1 MNPARK
7 GRGYFTHY
15 GGYFAHHNGQ
25 PPDTHSPTSRAHATR
40 GPCGPGSPDTTTLS
54 LMRQY
59 TFSLLLLLSP
69 SLAFAQ
75 NDAKVPDPDPE
86 LERKTFTVA
95 PGFEVSLFAADPLL
109 AKPIQMN
116 FDPQGRLWIA
126 SSEIYPQIKPGEK
139 ANDKII
145 VLEDT
150 NGDGKADKTTV
161 FADGLLIP
169 TGLEPG
175 DGGVYVANSTELVHL
190 SASKPGGK
198 ADKRKVLLSGF
209 GTEDTHHIIH
219 TFRWGPDCRLYFN
232 QSIYIHS
239 HIETP
244 SGVKRL
250 NAGGIWRYNPD
261 KTELDV
267 FARGWVNTWG
277 HAFDKYGQSL
287 ATDGAGGEGINHA
300 IPGGYYLTSVGPH
313 AQRLLHGMN
322 PGSPKYCGLEVIS
335 GRHFPDDWQGDV
347 VTNDFRGH
355 RVCRF
360 KLQEDGSTFAAREM
374 TEVIKSNH
382 PAFRPIDV
390 KMGPDG
396 ALYIADWYNPI
407 IQHGEVDFRD
417 PRRDHTHGRI
427 WRVTAKGRDLVKK
440 PKLVD
445 ASIPE
450 LLEQLKSP
458 EQWTRQQAKR
468 VLKERGAEKVLPE
481 LEKWAKKHAESNSP
495 DYRLLLES
503 LRLYEAFGAT
513 ASLPPDARE
522 ATHAAFDLLTGL
534 QFCSQPEVAALATR
548 ILAESG
554 VRDDRKVSM
563 IAASCAHSHP
573 RVRMEAVRAL
583 AGIRHPASAALALTV
598 LDKPMDRI
606 LDYSL
611 WLTVR
616 ELEPYWL
623 PEFKSGKLTFGGDAK
638 KLAFALNAIG
648 NKDTVKPVLA
658 LIDSG
663 KVPKENVHGLYLLLA
678 QIGGSEE
685 LGKVFAHADRD
696 TGVSA
701 DQRNALFLALE
712 DGVRTR
718 KIAAPKNADQLHAVI
733 DEINTQPDSKTRPA
747 SRSALRLAGLWKVGG
762 LRPAL
767 EGIAKSEK
775 AIDPVDRA
783 AALEGLALFGDAS
796 AKTFITKL
804 SGAEQKPDVRR
815 LALVALAAIDTP
827 VAATEAAKF
836 LPDAKPDEALI
847 DLFAAFVNRRGG
859 ATVLAKA
866 LADKKLPADVAKIG
880 LKAVRAAGQPAD
892 DLTAALTKAGDLT
905 ATRKPPTEAEV
916 KALAADA
923 LKAGDAARGEAVYRR
938 KELQCL
944 ACHAYGG
951 AGGQVGPDLTS
962 VGASA
967 QADYVVDSLL
977 LPHKAI
983 KEGFDVTRIVTTED
997 QVVQGIKV
1005 REGNGVLVLRTAEDK
1020 EITIPVKDIA
1030 ERTKSTKSLMPEGLT
1045 DQLTKQDFTDLVRYI
1060 SELGK
1065 VGGAYA
1071 PSKARVVRRWQV
1083 IEPTNANLNAFRRAR
1098 VSAAAEAENS
1108 FSWAPAYSKVSGDL
1122 PLAEQ
1127 PKFTVWNDTAPQ
1139 TVLRFQLDVTTAGA
1153 AKLKFNSVAGLTV
1166 YVGNTPIEPKPET
1179 VLDLKTG
1186 VQTVTILID
1195 RSKRAT
1201 EDVRIE
1207 LDDVEKSPARVAVV
1221 GGK

>member
-1 MNPARK
+1 
-7 GRGYFTHY
+7 
-15 GGYFAHHNGQ
+15 
-25 PPDTHSPTSRAHATR
+25 
-40 GPCGPGSPDTTTLS
+40 
-54 LMRQY
+54 MRQY
-59 TFSLLLLLSP
+59 TLALLFALSP
-69 SLAFAQ
+69 SLAYAQ
-75 NDAKVPDPDPE
+75 RDANVPDPDPE

-95 PGFEVSLFAADPLL
+95 PGFEVSLYAADPLL

-145 VLEDT
+145 ILEDT
-150 NGDGKADKTTV
+150 KGVGKADKTTV

-198 ADKRKVLLSGF
+198 ADTRKVLLSGF

-219 TFRWGPDCRLYFN
+219 TFRWGPDCQLYFN

-244 SGVKRL
+244 RGVKRL
-250 NAGGIWRYNPD
+250 NAGGIWRFNPD

-287 ATDGAGGEGINHA
+287 ATDGAGGEGINHVV
-300 IPGGYYLTSVGPH
+300 PGGYYLTSVGPH
-313 AQRLLHGMN
+313 AQRVLHGMN

-360 KLQEDGSTFAAREM
+360 KLQEDGSTFASREM

-417 PRRDHTHGRI
+417 PRRDKTHGRI
-427 WRVTAKGRDLVKK
+427 WRVTAKGRPLVDR

-445 ASIPE
+445 ATIPE
-450 LLEQLKSP
+450 LLEQLKAP

-481 LEKWAKKHAESNSP
+481 LEKWVKGLRLNDESAWVEAMWVRAALDAPNPFTNMGVLTDPKAKATVIRLAAEVCANAK
-495 DYRLLLES
+495 ES
-503 LRLYEAFGAT
+503 LDLDRLRAN
-513 ASLPPDARE
+513 L
-522 ATHAAFDLLTGL
+522 
-534 QFCSQPEVAALATR
+534 
-548 ILAESG
+548 IG
-554 VRDDRKVSM
+554 VRCIYDGLLDT
-563 IAASCAHSHP
+563 HP
-573 RVRMEAVRAL
+573 RVRLEAVRAV
-583 AGIRHPASAALALTV
+583 AKLTDTVGLDGVLSV
-598 LDKPMDRI
+598 LDKPMDKT
-606 LDYSL
+606 LDYAL

-623 PEFKSGKLTFGGDAK
+623 PAFQAGKFDFGGDAK

-658 LIDSG
+658 LIDGG
-663 KVPKENVHGLYLLLA
+663 KVPKENVRGLYLLLA

-685 LGKVFAHADRD
+685 LVKVLSYAGRAAD
-696 TGVSA
+696 VPA
-701 DQRNALFLALE
+701 AQRAELAQAVE
-712 DGVRTR
+712 DAIRTR
-718 KIAAPKNADQLHAVI
+718 KVPPPKAALGLSSLLSDKEAA
-733 DEINTQPDSKTRPA
+733 R
-747 SRSALRLAGLWKVGG
+747 RSAMRIAGLWKVQDHGQ
-762 LRPAL
+762 LL
-767 EGIAKSEK
+767 SEVASDEK
-775 AIDPVDRA
+775 GTTEDRRA
-783 AALEGLALFGDAS
+783 ALDG
-796 AKTFITKL
+796 
-804 SGAEQKPDVRR
+804 
-815 LALVALAAIDTP
+815 LVALGGTWMKTTLDALMSPKSPPAFRCDAIIAYTAINLDSAAQKT
-827 VAATEAAKF
+827 AEF
-836 LPDAKPDEALI
+836 LSNAKPEEELT
-847 DLFAAFVNRRGG
+847 DLFAAFLNRKGG
-859 ATVLAKA
+859 AAVLAKA
-866 LADKKLPADVAKIG
+866 LAGKKLSPDVAKIG
-880 LKAVRAAGQPAD
+880 LKAVRAVGQPAD
-892 DLTAALTKAGDLT
+892 DLTAALTKAGDLG
-905 ATRKPPTEAEV
+905 AAKKPPTEAEV
-916 KALAADA
+916 KALTADA
-923 LKAGDAARGEAVYRR
+923 LKTGDAARGEAIFRR

-944 ACHAYGG
+944 ACHGYGG

-962 VGASA
+962 IGASA
-967 QADYVVDSLL
+967 QPDYLVDSLL

-983 KEGFDVTRIVTTED
+983 KEGFDVTRVVTVED
-997 QVVQGIKV
+997 TVVQGIKI

-1020 EITIPVKDIA
+1020 EITLPLKDIA

-1045 DQLTKQDFTDLVRYI
+1045 DQLTKQEFSDLVRFLT
-1060 SELGK
+1060 ELGK
-1065 VGGAYA
+1065 VGGPYA

-1083 IEPTNANLNAFRRAR
+1083 IDPTNANLNAFRRAR
-1098 VSAAAEAENS
+1098 VSAAAETDALFTWS
-1108 FSWAPAYSKVSGDL
+1108 PTYSQVSGTL
-1122 PLAEQ
+1122 PLADL
-1127 PKFTVWNDTAPQ
+1127 PKFTVWTDTAQ
-1139 TVLRFQLDVTTAGA
+1139 QSVVRFQLDVTTAGA

-1166 YVGNTPIEPKPET
+1166 YVGNMPVEPKTET
-1179 VLDLKTG
+1179 QLDLKAG
-1186 VQTVTILID
+1186 AQTVTILID
-1195 RSKRAT
+1195 RSKRT
-1201 EDVRIE
+1201 DDLRVE
-1207 LDDVEKSPARVAVV
+1207 LEDVEKSPARVAVV

>member
-1 MNPARK
+1 
-7 GRGYFTHY
+7 
-15 GGYFAHHNGQ
+15 
-25 PPDTHSPTSRAHATR
+25 
-40 GPCGPGSPDTTTLS
+40 
-54 LMRQY
+54 MRQY
-59 TFSLLLLLSP
+59 TLSLLLLLSP

-198 ADKRKVLLSGF
+198 ADKKRVLLSGF

-300 IPGGYYLTSVGPH
+300 IPGAYYLTSVGPH

-427 WRVTAKGRDLVKK
+427 WRVTAKGRDLVKN
-440 PKLVD
+440 PKLTD
-445 ASIPE
+445 ATIPQ

-481 LEKWAKKHAESNSP
+481 LAKWVAAQPKENEDARLEAAWMYQSLAEFDPNNNYLALLEELLQAKQKSVRAAAV
-495 DYRLLLES
+495 RLLSHHHEMVARPHIRPWLERAVS
-503 LRLYEAFGAT
+503 DPSPLVRL
-513 ASLPPDARE
+513 
-522 ATHAAFDLLTGL
+522 
-534 QFCSQPEVAALATR
+534 
-548 ILAESG
+548 
-554 VRDDRKVSM
+554 
-563 IAASCAHSHP
+563 
-573 RVRMEAVRAL
+573 EAVRATISL
-583 AGIRHPASAALALTV
+583 IKTLPEEAVLGTDVALRALNQ
-598 LDKPMDRI
+598 PMDRT
-606 LDYSL
+606 LDYAL
-611 WLTVR
+611 WLTAR

-623 PEFKSGKLTFGGDAK
+623 PEFQSGKLTFGGDAK

-658 LIDSG
+658 LIDAG

-701 DQRNALFLALE
+701 EQRNALFLALE
-712 DGVRTR
+712 DAVRTR
-718 KIAAPKNADQLHAVI
+718 KVAAPKNADQLHAII

-747 SRSALRLAGLWKVGG
+747 SRSALRLAGLWRIGG
-762 LRPAL
+762 LRPTL
-767 EGIAKSEK
+767 ESIAKSEK
-775 AIDPVDRA
+775 VVDSADRT
-783 AALEGLALFGDAS
+783 AALEGLALFGDAN
-796 AKTFITKL
+796 AKAFITKL
-804 SGAEQKPDVRR
+804 SSSEQKPDVRR
-815 LALVALAAIDTP
+815 LAIVVLTALDTP
-827 VAATEAAKF
+827 AAAAEAAKF

-847 DLFAAFVNRRGG
+847 DLFAAFVNRKGG

-905 ATRKPPTEAEV
+905 AARKPPTEAEV
-916 KALAADA
+916 KAIAADA
-923 LKAGDAARGEAVYRR
+923 LKTGDAARGEAVYRR

-962 VGASA
+962 IGASA

-1045 DQLTKQDFTDLVRYI
+1045 DQLTKQDFADLVRYI

-1098 VSAAAEAENS
+1098 VSAAAEAES
-1108 FSWAPAYSKVSGDL
+1108 PFSWAPAYSKVSGDL

-1179 VLDLKTG
+1179 VLDLKAG